1 MAVKPWR
8 TNERGYRIG
17 EDHPRA
23 VLTDHEIELIRDL
36 HELYNIPVRVI
47 ADKFG
52 IHVRTAYKIVGYQI
66 RAQTMKEME
75 K

>member
-1 MAVKPWR
+1 MAVKQWR

-36 HELYNIPVRVI
+36 YEQEGMKVRTI

-52 IHVRTAYKIVGYQI
+52 IHVRTAYKIVSYQI
-66 RAQTMKEME
+66 RAQTMKE